1 MTPITIDP
9 LSIVIT
15 HFFIFVWTW
24 RQWEVKTKQILSM
37 SEREYKRMGREKQRA
52 IMKEKEDEEV
62 EKLFCI
68 SFFPLTMLEMLLAEE

>member
-1 MTPITIDP
+1 
-9 LSIVIT
+9 
-15 HFFIFVWTW
+15 
-24 RQWEVKTKQILSM
+24 M

-68 SFFPLTMLEMLLAEE
+68 SFFPLTMLEMLLAEEWGISQAPINHRERGNRARCQDITLQDYSQNSCH